1 MRTISE
7 MAPRWRGSLFGVLLL
22 VVYIVAQ
29 LAIGTVSARLGTGPR
44 TVWRIGAFALGSV
57 AGLYVYR
64 RGIRLAERRE
74 PGELPLTPGLDP
86 FLGLLIGIGL
96 LSLTQGCVIAFGG
109 AHIASVGSP
118 AAMVAPFAAALF
130 AAIWE
135 EAIFRGMLFRI
146 VAEKWGPGVALVVSA
161 VIFGGLHLINPGATW
176 LGVIAIAVEAGI
188 MLGLAFLLTRN
199 LWLAIGIHWGWNF
212 AEGGIFG
219 SAVSGTVAHGWIKVV
234 STGPAL
240 LTGGA
245 FGLEASLPA
254 IAIGIATSM
263 LFLML
268 LRRRG
273 LAIGPAARVR

>member
-1 MRTISE
+1 
-7 MAPRWRGSLFGVLLL
+7 MAPWLRSSLFGVLLL
-22 VVYIVAQ
+22 VVYIAAQ
-29 LAIGTVSARLGTGPR
+29 LAIGTVSARLGIGPR
-44 TVWRIGAFALGSV
+44 TVWRIGVFTLGSV

-74 PGELPLTPGLDP
+74 PSELPLAPGLDP

-96 LSLTQGCVIAFGG
+96 LALTQGCVIAFGG
-109 AHIASVGSP
+109 ARIASVGSP
-118 AAMVAPFAAALF
+118 AAMLAPFAAALF

-135 EAIFRGMLFRI
+135 EAIFRGMLFRV
-146 VAEKWGPGVALVVSA
+146 VAERWGPGVALTLSA
-161 VIFGGLHLINPGATW
+161 AIFGGLHLINPGATW

-219 SAVSGTVAHGWIKVV
+219 SAVSGTVAHGWIKVAP
-234 STGPAL
+234 TGPEL

-254 IAIGIATSM
+254 IVIGITTSM
-263 LFLML
+263 LFLIL
-268 LRRRG
+268 LRRRA
-273 LAIGPAARVR
+273 LR

>member
-1 MRTISE
+1 MSDKAGRRVCRLLARGDKQYPGRRWETTSMRTISE
-7 MAPRWRGSLFGVLLL
+7 MAPWWRGSLFGVLLL
-22 VVYIVAQ
+22 GVYIVAQ

-118 AAMVAPFAAALF
+118 AAKVAPFAAALI

-135 EAIFRGMLFRI
+135 EAIFSGML
-146 VAEKWGPGVALVVSA
+146 
-161 VIFGGLHLINPGATW
+161 
-176 LGVIAIAVEAGI
+176 
-188 MLGLAFLLTRN
+188 
-199 LWLAIGIHWGWNF
+199 
-212 AEGGIFG
+212 FG

-234 STGPAL
+234 STGPAF

-254 IAIGIATSM
+254 IASGIATSM
-263 LFLML
+263 LFLVL

-273 LAIGPAARVR
+273 LALGPAARVR